1 MPLLR
6 EYYEELDHDKFEIVG
21 INLTYADSKEN
32 AINEIDKHDINYP
45 MLFDEDGDIG
55 YRYRISGVPTI
66 VIIDP
71 DGKVVTYQ
79 LGAPPIEFI
88 EEHFSEFK

>member
-1 MPLLR
+1 
-6 EYYEELDHDKFEIVG
+6 
-21 INLTYADSKEN
+21 LTYSDSKEN
-32 AINEIDKHDINYP
+32 AIAEIDKHSINYP
-45 MLFDEDGDIG
+45 MLFDENGQIGD
-55 YRYRISGVPTI
+55 RYLVRGVPTI

-88 EEHFSEFK
+88 EEYFSKYN